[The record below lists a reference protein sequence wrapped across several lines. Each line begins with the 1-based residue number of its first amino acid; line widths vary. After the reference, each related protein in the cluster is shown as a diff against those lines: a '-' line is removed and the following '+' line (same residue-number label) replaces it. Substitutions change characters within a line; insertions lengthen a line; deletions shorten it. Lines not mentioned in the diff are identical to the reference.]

1 METTNQSGTPNET
14 PSSRLGGVAKGSADM
29 FRRAFSVAAQQ
40 EMNQIGENLREET
53 VERIT
58 PMARS
63 TAMMLAGGT
72 IAAYGTIY
80 IVQGIVR
87 ALSTRM
93 PAWLASLLTGVV
105 IALGGVALLESG
117 RRQLSNSSPST
128 AADNRAAG
136 TQPSVQ

>member
-1 METTNQSGTPNET
+1 MENTNQSGTPNEA
-14 PSSRLGGVAKGSADM
+14 PSSRLGGVAKGSADL

-63 TAMMLAGGT
+63 TAMMLAGGS

-117 RRQLSNSSPST
+117 RRQLGGSSRST
-128 AADNRAAG
+128 TADDRAAG
-136 TQPSVQ
+136 TQPPVQ

>member
-1 METTNQSGTPNET
+1 METTNPSGTPNET
-14 PSSRLGGVAKGSADM
+14 PSSRFSGVAKGGADL
-29 FRRAFSVAAQQ
+29 FRRAFSVAAQE
-40 EMNQIGENLREET
+40 EMNQISENLREET

-58 PMARS
+58 PVARS
-63 TAMMLAGGT
+63 TGMMFAGGA

-93 PAWLASLLTGVV
+93 PAWLASLLTGVA

-117 RRQLSNSSPST
+117 RRQLGSSSPST
-128 AADNRAAG
+128 TADDRAAG
-136 TQPSVQ
+136 IQPPVQ

>member
-1 METTNQSGTPNET
+1 MENTNQSATPNET
-14 PSSRLGGVAKGSADM
+14 PTSRFGGVARGGADL
-29 FRRAFSVAAQQ
+29 FRRAFSVAAQE

-63 TAMMLAGGT
+63 TGMMLAGGA

-80 IVQGIVR
+80 VVNGIVR

-93 PAWLASLLTGVV
+93 PAWLASLLTGTV
-105 IALGGVALLESG
+105 IALGGLALLESG
-117 RRQLSNSSPST
+117 RRQLSSSDSQTT
-128 AADNRAAG
+128 ADEPAVGA
-136 TQPSVQ
+136 QPQVQ